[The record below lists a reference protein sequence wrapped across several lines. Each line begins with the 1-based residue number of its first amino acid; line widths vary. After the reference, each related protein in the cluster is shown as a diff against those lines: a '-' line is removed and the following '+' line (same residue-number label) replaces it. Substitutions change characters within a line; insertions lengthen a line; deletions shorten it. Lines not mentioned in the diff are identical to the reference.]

1 MSMRRYDH
9 LFFDLDHTLW
19 DFETNSRLAMQ
30 QTILELK
37 LVSQIIDFEQFIH
50 YYEQINSQLWELY
63 RKQEI
68 RKPALIRQRFE
79 QTLSHFEIHGTD
91 PMVMNEHYL
100 KLMPQQK
107 KLYPEVIE
115 TLEYLQQKGYQM
127 HIITNGFTEV
137 QHQKIESSGLSP
149 YFQRVFISEAIQ
161 APKPDKRIFQYALS
175 SCNAKKNR
183 SIMIG
188 DSWESD
194 IVGARNFGISQ
205 IFIDNTSSFPQKTN
219 TPPLKNSFIKT
230 SPPRNTTFAIKTIKE
245 LTQLL

>member
-1 MSMRRYDH
+1 MRKYDH

-30 QTILELK
+30 QTVHELK
-37 LVSQIIDFEQFIH
+37 LESQIVDFEQFIH
-50 YYEQINSQLWELY
+50 YYEQVNSQLWELY

-68 RKPALIRQRFE
+68 RKPELIRQRFE

-91 PMVMNEHYL
+91 PMVMNERYL
-100 KLMPQQK
+100 KRMPLQK
-107 KLYPEVIE
+107 KLYPGVIE
-115 TLEYLQQKGYQM
+115 TLEYLKKKGYQM

-149 YFQRVFISEAIQ
+149 YFQRIFISEAIQ

-175 SCNAKKNR
+175 SCNAKKAR

-194 IVGARNFGISQ
+194 IEGARNFGISQ
-205 IFIDNTSSFPQKTN
+205 IFIDNTDNSPQKPSTHDH
-219 TPPLKNSFIKT
+219 KNSFTKILPQK
-230 SPPRNTTFAIKTIKE
+230 NTTYIVKSIKNIQ
-245 LTQLL
+245 QLL